1 MKNEKHSAR
10 WAMASTIIENWP
22 RISDVDLQLNGTEL
36 QKNNKNNN
44 TKKLKNI

>member
-1 MKNEKHSAR
+1 
-10 WAMASTIIENWP
+10 MASTIIENWP

-36 QKNNKNNN
+36 QKNNKTNN

>member
-1 MKNEKHSAR
+1 
-10 WAMASTIIENWP
+10 MASTIIENWP

-44 TKKLKNI
+44 TKKSKNIYKIEK